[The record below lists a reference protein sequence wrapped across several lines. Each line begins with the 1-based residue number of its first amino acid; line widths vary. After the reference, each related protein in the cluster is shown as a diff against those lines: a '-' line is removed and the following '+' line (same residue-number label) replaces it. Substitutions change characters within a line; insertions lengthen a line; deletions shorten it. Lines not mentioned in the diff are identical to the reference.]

1 MRFSSEQRKRLI
13 ARLIV
18 LAIVIAVAALKP
30 KIQAWL
36 NDGTPPGVNTDV
48 TVTGLPAELPDVRF
62 RDPEEANSSG
72 KPTEQQSEISS
83 SEAVGESANTGS
95 ASIEPAAVDNDR
107 VKSDQMKDKPA
118 FRTPSQDKDSEP
130 DVEKPQPSGKP
141 STRPSSSSGPQPST
155 KSEAPSG
162 LPRPTKPANSKK
174 PAPGVQQKA
183 EKPLGQL
190 TEIRRRVYESTAGL
204 IYLPGSAD
212 GHRLDH
218 VMQHAE
224 DDTSKRIHGVFE
236 GDRDAILA
244 TIDEAFE
251 KSRKGGRD
259 IRTED
264 QNGRTV
270 LTVRMSRKI
279 GHMGGEEG
287 QRQRNP
293 ECRYLRMVLEN
304 GNEVVSAYPTK
315 SF

>member
-1 MRFSSEQRKRLI
+1 MSLSSEQRKRLI

-18 LAIVIAVAALKP
+18 LAIIIAVAVLKP
-30 KIQAWL
+30 RIQAWL
-36 NDGTPPGVNTDV
+36 NDGNQPGGNADLTA
-48 TVTGLPAELPDVRF
+48 TATGTEFPAELPDVRF

-72 KPTEQQSEISS
+72 KPDEQAEVSDSS
-83 SEAVGESANTGS
+83 AVGESVKVES
-95 ASIEPAAVDNDR
+95 ASIEPAP
-107 VKSDQMKDKPA
+107 SKPVNS
-118 FRTPSQDKDSEP
+118 R
-130 DVEKPQPSGKP
+130 KPI
-141 STRPSSSSGPQPST
+141 
-155 KSEAPSG
+155 
-162 LPRPTKPANSKK
+162 
-174 PAPGVQQKA
+174 PGAQQTA
-183 EKPLGQL
+183 EKQLGQL
-190 TEIRRRVYESTAGL
+190 TEIRRRVFESTAGL

-236 GDRDAILA
+236 GDRDTILA

-259 IRTED
+259 VRTED

-270 LTVRMSRKI
+270 LTVRMPRKI

-293 ECRYLRMVLEN
+293 ECRYLRLVLEN